1 MKNRKFKTALFN
13 IGKQPVSG
21 NYYPKD
27 AVEKAIA
34 KFNSKER
41 FVTTEMEVTPRLEH
55 AIGTVKL
62 ALEDETVMADMEIF
76 RTKQTED
83 MWELIR
89 TDCARFKPMGFG
101 TTVNGVVQD
110 DYEIRHI
117 ALVGNFDE

>member
-21 NYYPKD
+21 NYYPKE

-41 FVTTEMEVTPRLEH
+41 FVTTEMEVTPCLEH
-55 AIGTVKL
+55 AIGKVKL

-89 TDCARFKPMGFG
+89 TDWEK
-101 TTVNGVVQD
+101 
-110 DYEIRHI
+110 
-117 ALVGNFDE
+117 